1 MSLDSSRVLPSP
13 RSNRGSPRPNRE
25 EILATL
31 QKKGGEIS
39 PLMLWMIGICLPAWM
54 FQVGDRLA
62 HPTPRTNAQK
72 WDWRM
77 PVVKEPSSATA
88 GFG

>member
-1 MSLDSSRVLPSP
+1 
-13 RSNRGSPRPNRE
+13 
-25 EILATL
+25 
-31 QKKGGEIS
+31 
-39 PLMLWMIGICLPAWM
+39 MLWMIGFSLLTGM

-62 HPTPRTNAQK
+62 HPTPRTNTQR
-72 WDWRM
+72 WGWRM

>member
-1 MSLDSSRVLPSP
+1 
-13 RSNRGSPRPNRE
+13 
-25 EILATL
+25 
-31 QKKGGEIS
+31 
-39 PLMLWMIGICLPAWM
+39 MLWMIGINLPAWM
-54 FQVGDRLA
+54 FHAGDRPA
-62 HPTPRTNAQK
+62 QPTPRTNDQK